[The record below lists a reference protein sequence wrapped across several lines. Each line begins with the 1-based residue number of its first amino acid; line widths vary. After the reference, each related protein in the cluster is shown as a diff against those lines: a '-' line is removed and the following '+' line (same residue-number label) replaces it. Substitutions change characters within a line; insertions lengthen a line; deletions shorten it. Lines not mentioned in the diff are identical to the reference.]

1 MCVWEGSWIFCK
13 QRWGNYRLMRH
24 FYSLFFYAPRLD
36 GLKKEAEEDN
46 QRKIQAFNDVMLKK
60 EKERMDRG

>member
-1 MCVWEGSWIFCK
+1 
-13 QRWGNYRLMRH
+13 MRH

>member
-1 MCVWEGSWIFCK
+1 
-13 QRWGNYRLMRH
+13 
-24 FYSLFFYAPRLD
+24 LD
-36 GLKKEAEEDN
+36 GLKKEAEVDN